1 VLGFGQRQAQVVNV
15 GETLASTVT
24 FYSELYVPFDLTDQ
38 YELARY
44 NIADIL
50 GRILSWFSVFVLVCA
65 FAVSPVLDFNYK
77 VELAQKLYDNQ
88 KLNSID
94 ISLLTYFKYLLSKVT
109 AKLFHQHV
117 LDSAFQQ
124 LDKDLDLLNLIKR
137 QTLMKKLIK
146 ENQTLNLPHKEPHNT
161 NYQLNFDFTEVL
173 LTREVQM
180 TSEHSD
186 SQKLT

>member
-1 VLGFGQRQAQVVNV
+1 VTGFGQGQAHSANV
-15 GETLASTVT
+15 GEPQASTIT
-24 FYSELYVPFDLTDQ
+24 FFSELYVPFDLTDQ

-50 GRILSWFSVFVLVCA
+50 GRILSWFSVFVLICA
-65 FAVSPVLDFNYK
+65 FVVSPVLDFNYK

-94 ISLLTYFKYLLSKVT
+94 ISLMSYFKYLLSKIT
-109 AKLFHQHV
+109 GKLFREHV
-117 LDSAFQQ
+117 LDTAFEQ

-146 ENQTLNLPHKEPHNT
+146 EN
-161 NYQLNFDFTEVL
+161 
-173 LTREVQM
+173 
-180 TSEHSD
+180 
-186 SQKLT
+186 